1 MNYLIGDIGNTN
13 IKICKINKKFKIIKT
28 YLFETKN
35 PSLEK
40 NLNKKLKNILK
51 NNTNKKVLFSSVV
64 PNVYK
69 KISKIFNRKKFTVF
83 EIKKFNLKK
92 VMKFKI
98 KKYSQ
103 LETLNVSRE
112 TFPALEEFRS
122 LLLSENKKINLI
134 SKSTEKESIKRHII
148 DSAQIIDII
157 DNNTKSCIDLGSGP
171 GLPGIVLAIIFNEKG
186 SKIKFYL
193 YEKSQ
198 KKSNFLRKMIRHFKL
213 NADVKQKNI
222 FQEKDLEA
230 DIIVARAFKP
240 LQTIL
245 ELIEKNF
252 VHYNRLILFLGRSGK
267 SMINECLN
275 LWMFDY
281 EIIES
286 LTDVNS
292 VIVKISNLKKL

>member
-1 MNYLIGDIGNTN
+1 MI
-13 IKICKINKKFKIIKT
+13 
-28 YLFETKN
+28 E
-35 PSLEK
+35 S
-40 NLNKKLKNILK
+40 IL
-51 NNTNKKVLFSSVV
+51 
-64 PNVYK
+64 
-69 KISKIFNRKKFTVF
+69 
-83 EIKKFNLKK
+83 
-92 VMKFKI
+92 

-122 LLLSENKKINLI
+122 LLLSENKKTNLI

-148 DSAQIIDII
+148 DSAQITDII
-157 DNNTKSCIDLGSGP
+157 DINTKSCIDLGSGS
-171 GLPGIVLAIIFNEKG
+171 GLPGVVLAIIFKKKG
-186 SKIKFYL
+186 SKIKFDL

-213 NADVKQKNI
+213 NAEVKQKNI
-222 FQEKDLEA
+222 FEEKELEA

-245 ELIEKNF
+245 ELIDKNF
-252 VHYNRLILFLGRSGK
+252 VHYNRLILFLGKSGK
-267 SMINECLN
+267 GVINECLKSWN
-275 LWMFDY
+275 FNY

-292 VIVKISNLKKL
+292 VIVKISNLKKI